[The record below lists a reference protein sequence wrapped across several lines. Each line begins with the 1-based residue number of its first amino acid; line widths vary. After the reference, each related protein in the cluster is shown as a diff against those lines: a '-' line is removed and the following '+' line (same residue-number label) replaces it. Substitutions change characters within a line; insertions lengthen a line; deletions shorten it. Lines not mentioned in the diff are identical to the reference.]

1 VTVEAV
7 ATDNIHP
14 AGREWRARGQI
25 KVATGQ
31 GQHAIWRWRGK
42 ARGQITVATVEGV
55 GMTYSLE
62 AGKEGKRLSHGCNCK
77 EGRQHTNWRW
87 RGRVI
92 GQIMVGTVKRE
103 VGG

>member
-42 ARGQITVATVEGV
+42 ARGQITVATIKQKGTTYTLEVERKDEV
-55 GMTYSLE
+55 RSQ
-62 AGKEGKRLSHGCNCK
+62 CNCK
-77 EGRQHTNWRW
+77 GGRDDIHAEG
-87 RGRVI
+87 GEG
-92 GQIMVGTVKRE
+92 GQE
-103 VGG
+103 VRSQLQLLKG